1 MSTGAARTI
10 GKRRPKGDGTLYK
23 QPNGSWQG
31 KVTIDGRRIS
41 FYAPTQQGVRN
52 KMRDALAAA
61 DRGEYLAG
69 AAGKERLETY
79 LRTWLETVATPKL
92 KRSTLKTYR
101 GYIENHLIPR
111 LGQRRLNRLGPDH
124 IDAALAA
131 MASDGLRPA
140 SIRQVR
146 AILRSALGHA
156 EKRGIVAR
164 NVARL
169 SEPPRV
175 SRPELVTLGIEDA
188 RALVTAAA
196 GERLG
201 PLWILLLDTG
211 LRRGEALGLRW
222 RDIDLEQNALRVVQA
237 RVSVGEG
244 FDEPKSRESRRS
256 VVFSDVTAEAL
267 LAWRAAQEKEREG
280 LADWTADDLVFTT
293 PRGAGLSPDAASKT
307 FRRFVETHAL
317 PEIRLHD
324 LRHSSASLMLLE
336 GIPLQDVSKRLGHSG
351 VGITSDTYAHV
362 YDQQRQAAGSAMDKV
377 LRN

>member
-1 MSTGAARTI
+1 MRAATTTR
-10 GKRRPKGDGTLYK
+10 KRRPKGDGTFHK

-31 KVTIDGRRIS
+31 KVSIDGRRVS

-61 DRGEYLAG
+61 ERGDYLPG
-69 AAGKERLETY
+69 AAGKERLEAY

-92 KRSTLKTYR
+92 KRSTLTTYR
-101 GYIENHLIPR
+101 GYIENHLVPR
-111 LGQRRLNRLGPDH
+111 LGQRRLNQLRPDH
-124 IDAALAA
+124 IDIALAE
-131 MASDGLRPA
+131 MASEGLRPA
-140 SIRQVR
+140 SIRQIR

-175 SRPELVTLGIEDA
+175 NRPELMTLSIEQA
-188 RALVTAAA
+188 RALVAAAA

-222 RDIDLEQNALRVVQA
+222 RDIDLEHNALRVVQA
-237 RVSVGEG
+237 RVSVGQG
-244 FDEPKSRESRRS
+244 FDEPKSRESRRG

-267 LAWRAAQEKEREG
+267 RSWRAAQEREREG
-280 LADWTADDLVFTT
+280 IANWMADELVFTT
-293 PRGAGLSPDAASKT
+293 QKGAGLSRT
-307 FRRFVETHAL
+307 LHRRL
-317 PEIRLHD
+317 
-324 LRHSSASLMLLE
+324 
-336 GIPLQDVSKRLGHSG
+336 SG
-351 VGITSDTYAHV
+351 VSSKLMPCRESVCTTSATLPRA
-362 YDQQRQAAGSAMDKV
+362 
-377 LRN
+377 